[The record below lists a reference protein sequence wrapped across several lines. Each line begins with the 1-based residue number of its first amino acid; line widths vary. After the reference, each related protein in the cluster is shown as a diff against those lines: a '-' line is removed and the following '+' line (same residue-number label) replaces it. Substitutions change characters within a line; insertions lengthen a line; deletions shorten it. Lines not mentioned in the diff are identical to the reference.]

1 MSKLSL
7 VAARSPARAALAERI
22 AEREQIAKAL
32 RDLQDAP
39 FPPRRFGDQDRE
51 EQIERILARPPSP
64 SGAFAP
70 AQSFAEEARKRERVE
85 ALLRGETPVEAP
97 ADVDPRVALREELEN
112 IQAESRER
120 RALRERRDVDLAA
133 LREHLSYADAVVRG
147 AAAEVMA
154 DEGGR
159 DALIAEYERLAGPA
173 AILMRAIEAASPWTP
188 GAPRPSFDPA
198 AARNV
203 ALAAAPCPWAAAAE
217 RLRTD
222 PDAPIPTV
230 EAALAA
236 VGGPAASAKNAA

>member
-1 MSKLSL
+1 MSLSL
-7 VAARSPARAALAERI
+7 VATRSPARAALAERI
-22 AEREQIAKAL
+22 AEREQIAKRL

-70 AQSFAEEARKRERVE
+70 AHSFAAEARERERVE
-85 ALLRGETPVEAP
+85 ALLRGETPAEVP
-97 ADVDPRVALREELEN
+97 VDVDPRVALREELQN
-112 IQAESRER
+112 IQAEARER

-154 DEGGR
+154 EEGGR
-159 DALIAEYERLAGPA
+159 DALIAEYEKLAGPA
-173 AILMRAIEAASPWTP
+173 AILQRAIEAASPWTP

-198 AARNV
+198 AARNA
-203 ALAAAPCPWAAAAE
+203 ALAVAPCPWAEAAE
-217 RLRTD
+217 LLKTD
-222 PDAPIPTV
+222 PDAPLPTV
-230 EAALAA
+230 EAALAS
-236 VGGPAASAKNAA
+236 VGTRASARNAA